1 LNTFKVAPHS
11 GYLCL
16 KVLATFGIII
26 VFGSQKEAR
35 SIERGFTPGHK
46 NVHFLRE
53 DADQHEQ
60 AQPSSKQEISVELK
74 KAIEDEGD
82 FSRVALDPRIPNRTV
97 CIGAEMS
104 PEEKAELLQ
113 FLDKNSDAFAWFTSD
128 LVGVSKEVIEHKLH
142 VNLHM
147 KPKQKLRK
155 ISQEKV

>member
-1 LNTFKVAPHS
+1 LNTFKIAPHS

-74 KAIEDEGD
+74 KELKLKVTSADWHSTPEYQ
-82 FSRVALDPRIPNRTV
+82 
-97 CIGAEMS
+97 IGPSAS
-104 PEEKAELLQ
+104 
-113 FLDKNSDAFAWFTSD
+113 
-128 LVGVSKEVIEHKLH
+128 V
-142 VNLHM
+142 
-147 KPKQKLRK
+147 PK
-155 ISQEKV
+155 